1 VSNTVYTA
9 TFTPTVDIKDATNV
23 ITVNTNWTNVAG
35 NAPTEITESSN
46 YKVNTVT
53 PMAIMDQI
61 TVLNSGSVKVRSNKD
76 GVAYLVISSLSSSA
90 PTQAKLDA
98 YVNHPTA
105 GIAVKTDIPPRRLP
119 DVLAKE
125 VDKQVK

>member
-1 VSNTVYTA
+1 MPNNDYKKG
-9 TFTPTVDIKDATNV
+9 IK
-23 ITVNTNWTNVAG
+23 
-35 NAPTEITESSN
+35 TESSH

-90 PTQAKLDA
+90 PTQA
-98 YVNHPTA
+98 
-105 GIAVKTDIPPRRLP
+105 
-119 DVLAKE
+119 VLSIELIRSVCADPAE
-125 VDKQVK
+125 ALL